1 MKLARNVGLGLA
13 NSIWTAL
20 LGLAVVPL
28 YIKYLGIEAYG
39 LIGFFATTQALFQ
52 ILDLGMAPTINREIA
67 RSSANGRWPEMRNLL
82 HTLAVV
88 YWCVAGMICLAM
100 LVAAPV
106 ISARWLK
113 SSALDPGAI
122 VPALRLMGLVIA
134 CRWPTGL
141 YIGALNGLQRIDVS
155 SGLNIAMSTIGNLG
169 AVGVLAFIS
178 PTVGAFFLW
187 QAGVGVVYALVLR
200 WAAWRALG
208 RAGGAVFDLQAL
220 KSIWRFSATMMA
232 LTFAGLALSQF
243 DKVLLSKLLTLDA
256 FGQYVLAGV
265 VASALSIVIAPFYN
279 AIYPRFSAFI
289 AGDQTSEVRKLYRVS
304 GRLLAAVLFPVAMV
318 IAVAGEELIRLWT
331 GNPHLAQTV
340 APLAALLAL
349 GTAIHGTN
357 YIPYALQLA
366 EGKTFIPLTSCF
378 VLLAVMI
385 PLTIA
390 LTLLYGALGGAM
402 AWVILHVLFV
412 VLGTWLTHRYI
423 GRWAGFP
430 WLARE
435 IGIPFLI
442 CGSLGA
448 TAVYTINL
456 TTFSTYMRLVVVFTF
471 ALGSVLAT
479 LAVSAELRSAVFAA
493 VVAELRR
500 LRAHDAADDAV
511 RR

>member
-28 YIKYLGIEAYG
+28 YLKFLGIEAYG

-67 RSSANGRWPEMRNLL
+67 RSSASGRWRDMRKLL
-82 HTLAVV
+82 HTLAVI
-88 YWCVAGMICLAM
+88 YWCVAGMICLTM
-100 LVAAPV
+100 IVAAPA
-106 ISARWLK
+106 ISAHWLK
-113 SSALDPGAI
+113 SSTLDHGTI
-122 VPALRLMGLVIA
+122 VRALRLMGLVIA

-155 SGLNIAMSTIGNLG
+155 SWISIAMSTIGNLG
-169 AVGVLAFIS
+169 AVCVLAFVS

-187 QAGVGVVYALVLR
+187 QAGAGVIYAMVLR

-208 RAGGAVFDLQAL
+208 PASGAEFDFQAL

-243 DKVLLSKLLTLDA
+243 DKVLLSNLLTLDA

-265 VASALSIVIAPFYN
+265 VASALGIVITPFYN
-279 AIYPRFSAFI
+279 AIYPRFSASI
-289 AGDQTSEVRKLYRVS
+289 ASHQNSEVLKLYRLS

-318 IAVAGEELIRLWT
+318 VAVEGEDLIRLWT
-331 GNPHLAQTV
+331 GNPHLAENV
-340 APLAALLAL
+340 APLAALLAV
-349 GTAIHGTN
+349 GTALHGTM

-366 EGKTFIPLTSCF
+366 EGKTFIPLTISF
-378 VLLAVMI
+378 ALLAIMG
-385 PLTIA
+385 PLTISLA
-390 LTLLYGALGGAM
+390 LHYGALGGAM
-402 AWVILHVLFV
+402 AWVILHVLYIA
-412 VLGTWLTHRYI
+412 LGTSLMHRYI
-423 GRWAGFP
+423 GKWAGFP

-442 CGSLGA
+442 CGSIGLFA
-448 TAVYTINL
+448 MYAINSTA
-456 TTFSTYMRLVVVFTF
+456 FSTYMRLAVVFTS
-471 ALGSVLAT
+471 ALVSVLVT
-479 LAVSAELRSAVFAA
+479 FAVSPELRSAVFSA
-493 VVAELRR
+493 VAAELRR
-500 LRAHDAADDAV
+500 
-511 RR
+511 